1 MDSASLRDL
10 FTKPYGAPAPTESQ
24 WRVLYADDVHFQHYT
39 PAPPLP
45 TPADALAAVR
55 AYRPQPSGPGHAPG
69 RHGCP
74 TPAAACPACGRQ
86 PATINF
92 VKERMLMDADT
103 ILNSIE
109 AAAYAKDLDGN
120 YTYANATVERIFGAD
135 LAGIIG
141 KDDSHFFDLEK
152 SNALRENDAEV
163 IANGTSVA
171 REERDIIK
179 ESGEERIYFTIKSP
193 LRDASGTIVG
203 MCGLSIDITN
213 RG

>member
-1 MDSASLRDL
+1 MLGTTNGS
-10 FTKPYGAPAPTESQ
+10 
-24 WRVLYADDVHFQHYT
+24 
-39 PAPPLP
+39 
-45 TPADALAAVR
+45 
-55 AYRPQPSGPGHAPG
+55 RP
-69 RHGCP
+69 
-74 TPAAACPACGRQ
+74 
-86 PATINF
+86 
-92 VKERMLMDADT
+92 MDANT
-103 ILNSIE
+103 ILNSID

-120 YTYANATVERIFGAD
+120 YTYANAMVQRVFGAD

-152 SNALRENDAEV
+152 SNALRENDIEV
-163 IANGTSVA
+163 IAQGTSVA

-179 ESGEERIYFTIKSP
+179 QTGEERVYFTIKSP